1 MQIIYYGSFCK
12 ITKPEIIIGKY
23 TKDFGNGFYCTILKD
38 QATKWTEKY
47 STPVPLPMVEK
58 SDSLL

>member
-23 TKDFGNGFYCTILKD
+23 TKDFGNG
-38 QATKWTEKY
+38 
-47 STPVPLPMVEK
+47 
-58 SDSLL
+58 